1 MEIKKYSRVCAE
13 ISLDAIDHNI
23 EVMKNRLTEGTSIC
37 AVIKADAYG
46 HGALQIARRLG
57 SNPAV
62 WGFACATSDE
72 AASLRRNGITK
83 PVILLGYTFE
93 ECYEDI
99 LTYDLRPCLF
109 DTDSARRLSLAA
121 QAAGK
126 TVRVHLAVDTG
137 MGRIGFFP
145 DEAAAREAEEISRL
159 PGLEIEGLF
168 THFARADE
176 PSGEPAEIQFSKY
189 EMFRKMLQ
197 ERGIRPAVCHVSNS
211 AALMRFR
218 QMNLDLVRAGITLY
232 GLMPSGEVA
241 SEMGD
246 LMPVMTIRS
255 HVSYVKT
262 LPAGSPVSYGGTYV
276 TGRETRIA
284 TIPVGYADGYP
295 RGLSNKGYV
304 LIHGQKAPVTGRVCM
319 DQFMVDVSGIPGV
332 KTGDEVVLLG
342 TQEGERITAEELGD
356 LSGRFNYELVCCIS
370 RRVPRNYT
378 EDGRIVEQVDY
389 FR

>member
-23 EVMKNRLTEGTSIC
+23 EVMKNRLAEGTSIC

-46 HGALQIARRLG
+46 HGALQIAGRLG

-176 PSGEPAEIQFSKY
+176 PSGEPAEIQFRKY
-189 EMFRKMLQ
+189 ELFRKMLQ

-218 QMNLDLVRAGITLY
+218 QMNMDLVRAGITLY

-319 DQFMVDVSGIPGV
+319 DQFMVDVSGIPDV

-342 TQEGERITAEELGD
+342 TQERERITAEELGD

>member
-176 PSGEPAEIQFSKY
+176 PSGEPAEIQFRKY
-189 EMFRKMLQ
+189 ELFRKMLQ